1 MIKHCLLSNF
11 LMTNTF
17 SDNNQIEVVSSFS
30 ELVNSKF
37 QGEMN
42 ALCWHRNLVG
52 DFKEIVAKLELK
64 ENITEVS
71 IEDLLAL
78 QLSEKGNLAR
88 EIILKDIQLLTDFGA
103 SPDLTSPLDDTRH
116 CQCCWAGN
124 SICMGTGWR
133 WNIK

>member
-1 MIKHCLLSNF
+1 MKNP
-11 LMTNTF
+11 F
-17 SDNNQIEVVSSFS
+17 SDNSQISVVSNFS
-30 ELVNSKF
+30 ELVNSNF

-78 QLSEKGNLAR
+78 KLS
-88 EIILKDIQLLTDFGA
+88 
-103 SPDLTSPLDDTRH
+103 
-116 CQCCWAGN
+116 
-124 SICMGTGWR
+124 
-133 WNIK
+133 